1 MSVTDRPGI
10 DPAALATCLIGGV
23 EHSGEGSFPVSHPYT
38 GETIGAA
45 PLLRRSEIDSA
56 LDLAAAAPPPP
67 SRHERSLQLERIAER
82 IAAVAEDAARLITWE
97 SGLALRDSR
106 HEVGRALDVFRAA
119 AAEALRDDGGAF
131 PGDVSAGG
139 RRRRGHT
146 LREPVRVV
154 AAITPFNHPL
164 NQVAHKIAP
173 AIAAGAPI
181 VLKPSEKTPLTAL
194 WLARVLA
201 ESGVPPAAAAIVTG
215 DRAQILEAMLAHP
228 AVEVVAFTGGVA
240 TGKAIAGR
248 LGYRR
253 AVLEL
258 GGNDPLIV
266 LADADLDEAAGLA
279 VEGATRNSGQR
290 CTAVKRV
297 IAAEPVADE
306 LAERMLE
313 RCRALVAGDPFDES
327 TDVGTVIDV
336 AAAETIERR
345 IGAAVADGARL
356 LCGGRRSGAL
366 VAPALLDRVSP
377 ASELVASE
385 TFGPVAPII
394 RVPDLDAAIA
404 AANGTPYGLS
414 ASVCTNDLDAAVRC
428 IRELRCGTVNVR
440 EVPGWRTEVTPFG
453 GIKDSGLGVKEG
465 VTEAIRAMTNQK
477 LYTLPWG

>member
-1 MSVTDRPGI
+1 VSVEACPGI
-10 DPAALATCLIGGV
+10 DPAALAACLIGGA
-23 EHSGEGSFPVSHPYT
+23 EHAGEGTFAVSHPYT
-38 GETIGAA
+38 GEPIGAA
-45 PLLRRSEIDSA
+45 PLLRRSEVDAA
-56 LDLAAAAPPPP
+56 LDLAASSPPPP
-67 SRHERSLQLERIAER
+67 SRHERALQLERIAALV
-82 IAAVAEDAARLITWE
+82 AASAEDAARLITWE
-97 SGLALRDSR
+97 SGLSLHDSR
-106 HEVGRALDVFRAA
+106 HEIGRALDVFRAA

-201 ESGVPPAAAAIVTG
+201 QANVPPTAAAIVTG
-215 DRAQILEAMLAHP
+215 RREMILDAMLAHP
-228 AVEVVAFTGGVA
+228 AVEVVAFTGGVD

-258 GGNDPLIV
+258 GGNDPMIV
-266 LADADLDEAAGLA
+266 LPDADLDEAAALA

-297 IAAEPVADE
+297 IAVETVADD
-306 LAERMLE
+306 LAERMRE
-313 RCRALVAGDPFDES
+313 RCAALVAGDPFDDC
-327 TDVGTVIDV
+327 TDVGTVIDAD
-336 AAAETIERR
+336 AARVIERR
-345 IGAAVADGARL
+345 VEAAVAAGARL
-356 LCGGRRSGAL
+356 LCGGGRIGAL
-366 VAPALLDRVSP
+366 VCPAVLDHVSP
-377 ASELVASE
+377 ASELVAAE

-394 RVPDLDAAIA
+394 RVRGLDDAIDV
-404 AANGTPYGLS
+404 ANGTPYGLS
-414 ASVCTNDLDAAVRC
+414 ASVCTNDLDAAIRC

-465 VTEAIRAMTNQK
+465 VTEAMRAMTTQK